1 MNVSIRLAVVEDAE
15 AIASIFV
22 NSVKTLCAKDYT
34 HEQVQTIISL
44 HDAESYLEEIE
55 IQQIIIFVA
64 EAETE
69 EIVGF
74 ASITENGTA
83 LGDLFVHPD
92 CVRQGIGTML
102 ITTLERFARQ
112 KQVSR
117 LSVMSSLTGQAFY
130 LACGF
135 QYVKDSGLIDSET
148 GIRVPCVDM
157 VKVLS
162 TDGNSIGD
170 QEAPWSNLATITPLQ
185 SIMSIMLAAKIVLE
199 S

>member
-15 AIASIFV
+15 AIANIFV

-34 HEQVQTIISL
+34 HEQIKTIISL

-64 EAETE
+64 ETKEAETE

-74 ASITENGTA
+74 GSITKNGTA

-102 ITTLERFARQ
+102 IKTLERFACQ

-170 QEAPWSNLATITPLQ
+170 QEAAWSNLATITPLQ
-185 SIMSIMLAAKIVLE
+185 SIMLAGKILLG